1 MQKIRRLY
9 DRFSASTGGIA
20 AVEFAMICP
29 ILVVL
34 CLAAFDGARAIAI
47 YMKVRSATYALGA
60 ITNQYTTIQSSDM
73 TSILGATST
82 IMAPYSITPAV
93 ITISQ
98 ISIINGS
105 GNAKVI
111 WSASQG
117 GTARTLGSS
126 ISVPSGLA
134 VSTTPTTYLI
144 FAELRYAYTPIFGFF
159 FGTAIQLSDNLY
171 VTPRSSTCIV
181 YVVDGSSC

>member
-20 AVEFAMICP
+20 AVEVAMICP
-29 ILVVL
+29 MLAVL

-47 YMKVRSATYALGA
+47 YMKVRSATYDLAA

-98 ISIINGS
+98 ISINGS
-105 GNAKVI
+105 SNAKVT
-111 WSASQG
+111 WSSSQG
-117 GTARTLGSS
+117 GTARTIGSS
-126 ISVPSGLA
+126 ISVPSALA
-134 VSTTPTTYLI
+134 VPNSYLI
-144 FAELRYAYTPIFGFF
+144 FAELTYAYTPIFGFF
-159 FGTAIQLSDNLY
+159 SGTAIQLSDNLY

-181 YVVDGSSC
+181 YVSSC